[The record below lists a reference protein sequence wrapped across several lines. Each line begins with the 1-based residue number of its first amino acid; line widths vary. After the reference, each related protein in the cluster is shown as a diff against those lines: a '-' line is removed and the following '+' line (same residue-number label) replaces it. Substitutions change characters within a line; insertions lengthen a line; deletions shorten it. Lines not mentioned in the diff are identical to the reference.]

1 MREPRSNTRKVS
13 PNDGRK
19 GSMSRLLEEL
29 EKDYDQEET
38 NAKKKGSGPAVGR
51 PIIVSPSNVD
61 RAVRRVMNT
70 RNGAGNNKN
79 NQVQSQELYVDQEE
93 IEDTSVHKTNVVS
106 RVIKKRTPVRSS
118 KKSRVDNSDEPEESQ
133 EPSQQLELDS
143 QPIAMRSYKNA
154 NVNNSDEHE
163 ESQEPSQQLD
173 LGRQPLATGICRMEV
188 VCHNVAQPSVDSPSN
203 SENNPS
209 DKIVNRFAN
218 TEIGVGVISSNISVS
233 DRTGETLSMAE
244 NQEKELKVYIDE
256 LFKVKKFISSGQEL
270 ESNGRIAR
278 FFYRQ
283 FPQIDESFR
292 ENWWAGTCHTVR
304 KAIDVKR
311 ATVSMAIKT
320 EVISKFI
327 FVLSKNQMA
336 IYHSQ
341 YLMRYF
347 FTP

>member
-70 RNGAGNNKN
+70 RNGAGNNKD

-93 IEDTSVHKTNVVS
+93 IEDRSVRKTNVVS

-118 KKSRVDNSDEPEESQ
+118 KKARVDNSDEPEESQ

-143 QPIAMRSYKNA
+143 QPIAMQSYKNV

-244 NQEKELKVYIDE
+244 N
-256 LFKVKKFISSGQEL
+256 VKKFISSGQEL

-327 FVLSKNQMA
+327 IVLRKNQMA

-341 YLMRYF
+341 YRMRYF

>member
-1 MREPRSNTRKVS
+1 
-13 PNDGRK
+13 
-19 GSMSRLLEEL
+19 
-29 EKDYDQEET
+29 
-38 NAKKKGSGPAVGR
+38 
-51 PIIVSPSNVD
+51 
-61 RAVRRVMNT
+61 
-70 RNGAGNNKN
+70 
-79 NQVQSQELYVDQEE
+79 
-93 IEDTSVHKTNVVS
+93 
-106 RVIKKRTPVRSS
+106 VRSS

-143 QPIAMRSYKNA
+143 QPIATRSYKNA

-173 LGRQPLATGICRMEV
+173 LGSQPLAMGICRMEV
-188 VCHNVAQPSVDSPSN
+188 VCRNVAQPSVDSPSN

-304 KAIDVKR
+304 KAIDVKW

-327 FVLSKNQMA
+327 IVLRKNQMA

-341 YLMRYF
+341 YRM
-347 FTP
+347 